1 MIRRPPRS
9 TLFPYTTLFR
19 SAHLLSL
26 NHQMRA
32 MQPVFHEPFARG
44 LQVGAFALRDLV
56 LVMRENQ
63 VFAPEMD
70 VETRPQDFH
79 AHGAALD
86 VPAGPARAPRTWPE
100 NVAVLRQA
108 RFPN

>member
-63 VFAPEMD
+63 DRKSTRLNSSHSQISYAVFCLKKKNN
-70 VETRPQDFH
+70 RRFR
-79 AHGAALD
+79 
-86 VPAGPARAPRTWPE
+86 RAIFAYS
-100 NVAVLRQA
+100 VQL
-108 RFPN
+108 